1 MQVQPKRPSGAGQ
14 QGGQVDRCLANSH
27 AKSSHAGRDP
37 DAGVHAGGQRG
48 APQPREA
55 GPSAAGPGCSQPLRG
70 FVYPSPQSR
79 SVVLVTVRQN
89 QPCSRD
95 DRGPWQNVT
104 VPANSNPH
112 IALVMRRHIDLKRV
126 CSCCCL
132 P

>member
-1 MQVQPKRPSGAGQ
+1 MPNLRTPAETRTPVCTPAVNEGP
-14 QGGQVDRCLANSH
+14 
-27 AKSSHAGRDP
+27 P
-37 DAGVHAGGQRG
+37 
-48 APQPREA
+48 PREA